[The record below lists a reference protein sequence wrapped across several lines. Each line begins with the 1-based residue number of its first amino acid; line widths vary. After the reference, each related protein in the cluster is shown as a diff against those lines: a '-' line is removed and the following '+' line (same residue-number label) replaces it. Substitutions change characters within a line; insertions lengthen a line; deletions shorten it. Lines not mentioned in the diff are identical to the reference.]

1 MLDERGDGWLN
12 AVIDYHV
19 SQGYGKAH
27 GLTGYDGYIK
37 CLEERRKRELRI
49 LKAVDIRWFIL
60 RPNINTDE
68 LSEFLYGKVI

>member
-1 MLDERGDGWLN
+1 MLEERGDGWLN

-27 GLTGYDGYIK
+27 GLTGYEGYII

-49 LKAVDIRWFIL
+49 LQTVDITSYIL
-60 RPNINTDE
+60 RPNMTADE
-68 LSEFLYGKVI
+68 LSEFLDGKRI